1 MKLIR
6 KHLIGIICFIIAM
19 LYVLI
24 IALNI
29 KETKKENKEDLSKYK
44 VLCTEILKQEDTDE
58 EKKEWCTEIL
68 NTEYEKIL

>member
-6 KHLIGIICFIIAM
+6 KHLIGIICFIIAI

-29 KETKKENKEDLSKYK
+29 KETKKRNQRRFIK
-44 VLCTEILKQEDTDE
+44 V
-58 EKKEWCTEIL
+58 
-68 NTEYEKIL
+68 

>member
-24 IALNI
+24 IALYI
-29 KETKKENKEDLSKYK
+29 KETKKKQRRFIK
-44 VLCTEILKQEDTDE
+44 V
-58 EKKEWCTEIL
+58 
-68 NTEYEKIL
+68 

>member
-1 MKLIR
+1 MKFIR

-19 LYVLI
+19 FYVLI

-58 EKKEWCTEIL
+58 EKKEWCT
-68 NTEYEKIL
+68 